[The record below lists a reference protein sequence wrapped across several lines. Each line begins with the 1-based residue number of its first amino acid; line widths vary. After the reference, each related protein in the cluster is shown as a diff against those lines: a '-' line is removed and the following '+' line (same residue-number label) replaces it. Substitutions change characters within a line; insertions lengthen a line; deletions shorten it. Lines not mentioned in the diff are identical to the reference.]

1 MDDAK
6 PYKSEIRSRGQLT
19 IPKRVREKGAL
30 CDGEAV
36 SIIPVGDSILVTP
49 RKLELEEA
57 RRELRKIMRECGVT
71 LDELIAGLPEERAG
85 LFEET
90 YGDKET

>member
-6 PYKSEIRSRGQLT
+6 PYNSEIRARGQLT

-30 CDGEAV
+30 YDGEAV

-49 RKLELEEA
+49 RKLELDEA

-71 LDELIAGLPEERAG
+71 LDELLAGLDEERAN

-90 YGDKET
+90 YGEKKI

>member
-6 PYKSEIRSRGQLT
+6 PYKSEIRARGQLT

-30 CDGEAV
+30 YDGEAV

-49 RKLELEEA
+49 RKLELDEA
-57 RRELRKIMRECGVT
+57 RRELRKIMKECGVT
-71 LDELIAGLPEERAG
+71 LDELIAGLAEERAG

>member
-1 MDDAK
+1 MDDVK
-6 PYKSEIRSRGQLT
+6 PYKAEIRARGQLT
-19 IPKRVREKGAL
+19 IPKRVREKGGL
-30 CDGEAV
+30 YEGEAV

-49 RKLELEEA
+49 RKLELDEA

-71 LDELIAGLPEERAG
+71 LDELLAGLDEERAS

-90 YGDKET
+90 YGEKKT